1 MSKLDRNDRSDKNI
15 KNSKKKIGEKILR
28 PRIRYEIRKVIF

>member
-15 KNSKKKIGEKILR
+15 KNSKKKIDENSLR
-28 PRIRYEIRKVIF
+28 PSDT

>member
-15 KNSKKKIGEKILR
+15 KNSKKKIDKNSLR
-28 PRIRYEIRKVIF
+28 PSDT

>member
-28 PRIRYEIRKVIF
+28 PRVRYGIRKDVF